1 MEAGEE
7 AGEIYPEDG
16 YDDNGEACDGP
27 DAVGAGAGFAIH
39 ITEVEVSDINEPGG
53 E

>member
-7 AGEIYPEDG
+7 AREIYPEDG
-16 YDDNGEACDGP
+16 NDDDGEARDGP
-27 DAVGAGAGFAIH
+27 DAVYAGAGFAIH
-39 ITEVEVSDINEPGG
+39 ITEVEVSDVNEPGG

>member
-7 AGEIYPEDG
+7 TGEIYPEDG
-16 YDDNGEACDGP
+16 YDDNGQSCDGP
-27 DAVGAGAGFAIH
+27 DAVDTGAGFAKH
-39 ITEVEVSDINEPGG
+39 ITEVEVSDVNKPGC